1 MVDEVPVSAAFRG
14 VEPGSRIL
22 AASYCGTPQ
31 TLLEELGR
39 YAARTENLELASG
52 LMLGSFP
59 FARAVRNGDLK
70 YRTWHPAGIGRDLV
84 NSGEA
89 EYLPLRAS
97 DVRAAVTGTT
107 DVLLL
112 RVSPPG
118 RDGFCSTGPTASYT
132 RAAVETAK
140 LVIAEVDPDLP
151 RTSGDSRVHL
161 SEIGRLVTAEDPIA
175 YYPGPSRV
183 DERAVAIAR
192 HVAELIPDRGTVQL
206 GIGAITETVGEILGS
221 GQGAFGIRVLGMLT
235 EQMIPL
241 AESSAGTVRAVEV
254 MGGPTIMEWASRNTR
269 IEMTS
274 SDRVHDPVFLSHTDK
289 FVSVNSAASIDLT
302 GQVVSDTIGGPGGRV
317 VSGIGGSADFFEGAH
332 LSPGGLRILALA
344 STTGRG
350 LPTIVP
356 EHPAGAQVTI
366 PRHSVD
372 VVVTEHGVAWL
383 RGRTL
388 PERREA
394 LLAIAGDSTGDTTA
408 AAAGNTAGNTT
419 EDSASVS
426 DVAVTAG
433 KEQS

>member
-22 AASYCGTPQ
+22 AASYCGAPE
-31 TLLEELGR
+31 TLLTELGR
-39 YAARTENLELASG
+39 YAERTGG
-52 LMLGSFP
+52 LQLSTGLIFGSFP
-59 FARAVRNGDLK
+59 FAQAVRNGKLK
-70 YRTWHPAGIGRDLV
+70 YRTWHPGGVGRDLV
-84 NSGEA
+84 ESGDA
-89 EYLPLRAS
+89 EYVPLRAS
-97 DVRAAVTGTT
+97 DVRAAITGTT

-118 RDGFCSTGPTASYT
+118 RDGFCSTGPTATFT

-161 SEIGRLVTAEDPIA
+161 SEIGRLVTADDPLA
-175 YYPGPSRV
+175 YYPGPSRT
-183 DERAVAIAR
+183 DERSRTIAR
-192 HVAELIPDRGTVQL
+192 HVAELIPDGATVQL
-206 GIGAITETVGEILGS
+206 GIGAITETVGELLGS
-221 GQGAFGIRVLGMLT
+221 GQGAFGLRMLGMLT

-241 AESSAGTVRAVEV
+241 AESSAGTVRAIEV
-254 MGGPTIMEWASRNTR
+254 MGGPAVMEWASRNTR

-274 SDRVHDPVFLSHTDK
+274 SDRVHDPVFLSKTDK
-289 FVSVNSAASIDLT
+289 FVSVNSAASIDLS
-302 GQVVSDTIGGPGGRV
+302 GQVVSERVGGRV

-332 LSPGGLRILALA
+332 LSPGGLRILALT

-356 EHPAGAQVTI
+356 EHPAGTQVTI

-388 PERREA
+388 TERREA
-394 LLAIAGDSTGDTTA
+394 LLAIAGDGAATTA
-408 AAAGNTAGNTT
+408 ATTASTAATTAGNTT
-419 EDSASVS
+419 ADGASVS
-426 DVAVTAG
+426 DLAVTAG

>member
-31 TLLEELGR
+31 TLLGELGR

-59 FARAVRNGDLK
+59 FAQAVRNGDLK
-70 YRTWHPAGIGRDLV
+70 YRTWHPAGVGRDLV
-84 NSGEA
+84 TSGDA
-89 EYLPLRAS
+89 EYVPLRAS
-97 DVRAAVTGTT
+97 DVRAAITGTT

-118 RDGFCSTGPTASYT
+118 RDGFCSTGPTATLT
-132 RAAVETAK
+132 RAAVETSK

-151 RTSGDSRVHL
+151 RTTGDSRLHL

-175 YYPGPSRV
+175 YYPGPSRA
-183 DERAVAIAR
+183 DERALAIAR
-192 HVAELIPDRGTVQL
+192 HVAELIPDGATVQL
-206 GIGAITETVGEILGS
+206 GIGAITETVGELLGS
-221 GQGAFGIRVLGMLT
+221 GHGPSGLRVLGMLT

-254 MGGPTIMEWASRNTR
+254 MGGPAIMEWASRNTR

-274 SDRVHDPVFLSHTDK
+274 SDRVHDPRYLSQTEK

-302 GQVVSDTIGGPGGRV
+302 GQVVSESVGGRV
-317 VSGIGGSADFFEGAH
+317 VSGVGGSADFFEGAH

-344 STTGRG
+344 STTRRG

-356 EHPAGAQVTI
+356 EHPAGVQVTI

-394 LLAIAGDSTGDTTA
+394 LLAIAGDSAGDTA
-408 AAAGNTAGNTT
+408 AATAGNTT
-419 EDSASVS
+419 ADSASVSIS